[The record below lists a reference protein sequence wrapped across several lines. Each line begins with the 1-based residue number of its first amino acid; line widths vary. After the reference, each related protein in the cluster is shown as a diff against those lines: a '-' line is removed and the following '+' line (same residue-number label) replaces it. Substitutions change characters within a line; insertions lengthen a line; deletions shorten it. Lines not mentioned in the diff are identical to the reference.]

1 MINIKQYNSELNLTE
16 AEQLK
21 TVDSDK
27 NNKELTSASILI
39 QK

>member
-1 MINIKQYNSELNLTE
+1 MINIKQYNSELSLTE

-21 TVDSDK
+21 RMDSDK